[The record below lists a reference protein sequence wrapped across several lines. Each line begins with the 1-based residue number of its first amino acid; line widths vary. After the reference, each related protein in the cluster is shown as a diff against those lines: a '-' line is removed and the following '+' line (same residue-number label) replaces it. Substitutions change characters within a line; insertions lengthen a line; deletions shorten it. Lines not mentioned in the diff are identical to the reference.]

1 LSANTA
7 TSATEKATLREEQID
22 RLLAD
27 RYGLS
32 DISQQALGGE
42 FDQNVKIS
50 TKDDRHFL
58 LKVAT
63 GSIDKNNL
71 LWQNKL
77 LAHLVDQAPNVL
89 APRII
94 AANDGDELV
103 AWSVDS
109 KAFIARLFWWLEGEN
124 IGKVAY
130 HSPELL
136 KELGHTAGFVV
147 AALAT
152 MPAPNEPISH
162 DWDMMRARSVIDE
175 GLDSLSDEE
184 HRADVEEIMSW
195 YDDVSGVLSSLPTQV
210 IHQDLNDANVLVQ
223 IAEDGS
229 PRISGVIDVND
240 ALHTIRVAEIAV
252 CAGYAMLRKQDPLG
266 AATDVIAAYD
276 SIVPLTDEELSVVFP
291 LAATR
296 LCMNATTWT
305 RRISQSASPYGS
317 DRMRD
322 TWPAIHRV
330 AQIVP
335 QVAEVLLRE
344 ACGREA
350 TGNSAPLIGPG
361 GSALPVTEAAPVVD
375 IDFSVDGDFFDDLTW
390 ADPIAVRA
398 RLAQLLGD
406 THRRVG
412 VIAHLQPYVFNEA
425 RRGVGTDEPQTIQ
438 LGLGLL
444 MPLGQSIKLGFD
456 ALVEHSP
463 TSDRPLVLRHGNE
476 GEHFWTSWWGVE
488 VTPDVGTVIA
498 SGRPIGSVSIRED
511 VAGLDGLV
519 QVVGTKVARLAPRVP
534 RHARPSE
541 RDAWAALTFDPRSLL
556 GINAAPDFGHW
567 RGEEVLA
574 FRSEHFGRSQRTYYR
589 RPMNLVRG
597 RGVWLYDENALAY
610 LDSLNNVTHVGHAEP
625 RVTAAAARQM
635 KKLNTNSRF
644 LYEGIASYAERLI
657 GTLPAPLEVVFLVC
671 SGSEANDL
679 AIRIARQ
686 VTGRHDV
693 VVIDGAYHG
702 NTGVVTGLSPNRYK
716 GPGGSG
722 APRTTHE
729 VPTPDRYRGAYGYAD
744 ADAGS
749 KYAADAKRVFDA
761 ITDAGQAPAAFIA
774 ESLMGTAGNIVLP
787 PRYLAESFAAARSV
801 GALCISDEVQV
812 GVGRMGDAFWGFQ
825 LGDVVPDIVTMG
837 KPLGNGHP
845 LAAVVTTRAIAD
857 AFDTGMKYFNTFGG
871 NPVSCVIGET
881 VLDIVEGDGLQA
893 QAAEMGAYFK
903 TELESLKAQHPLIG
917 DVRGHGLYLGVDLV
931 TDRERKTPAAR
942 HAMLVTELMKDR
954 GVIVFPNGI
963 HDNVLKIKPPM
974 VFDKSHVD
982 IYVETLNEV
991 LSRPEMASR

>member
-1 LSANTA
+1 MSANTETA
-7 TSATEKATLREEQID
+7 ATEKVALDEEQID

-27 RYGLS
+27 HYGLS
-32 DISQQALGGE
+32 DVSQLALGGE
-42 FDQNVKIS
+42 LDQNVKIS

-58 LKVAT
+58 LKVAS

-71 LWQNKL
+71 LWQNEL
-77 LAHLVDQAPNVL
+77 LAHLVDRAPNVF
-89 APRII
+89 APRIV
-94 AANDGDELV
+94 AATNGDEV
-103 AWSVDS
+103 IAWSVDG
-109 KAFIARLFWWLEGEN
+109 KTFIARLFWWLEGEN
-124 IGKVAY
+124 IGDIAC

-136 KELGHTAGFVV
+136 TELGHTAGFVV

-152 MPAPNEPISH
+152 MPAPSEPISH
-162 DWDMMRARSVIDE
+162 DWDMMRARSIIDE
-175 GLDSLSDEE
+175 GIDSLSDVE

-195 YDDVSGVLSSLPTQV
+195 YDDVSSVLSSLPTQV

-223 IAEDGS
+223 IAEDGRQ
-229 PRISGVIDVND
+229 RISGVIDVND

-252 CAGYAMLRKQDPLG
+252 CAGYAMLRKPDPLR
-266 AATDVIAAYD
+266 AAIDVIAAYD
-276 SIVPLTDEELSVVFP
+276 SVVPLTEEELNVVFP

-305 RRISQSASPYGS
+305 RRISQSGSPYGR
-317 DRMRD
+317 DRMKD

-330 AQIVP
+330 AQIDP
-335 QVAEVLLRE
+335 EVAEVLLRE
-344 ACGREA
+344 ACGRQAEPISVPQLGLDA
-350 TGNSAPLIGPG
+350 RGV
-361 GSALPVTEAAPVVD
+361 PVTEGAPVMD
-375 IDFSVDGDFFDDLTW
+375 IDLSVGGDFFDDLVWT
-390 ADPIAVRA
+390 DPIAVRA
-398 RLAQLLGD
+398 RLSQLLGD
-406 THRRVG
+406 TRRRVG
-412 VIAHLQPYVFNEA
+412 AITHLQADLFRCA
-425 RRGVGTDEPQTIQ
+425 RRSVGTDEPKTVR

-444 MPLGQSIKLGFD
+444 LPLGQGIKLGFD
-456 ALVEHSP
+456 AVVEQAP
-463 TSDRPLVLRHGNE
+463 TSDRPLVLRHGE
-476 GEHFWTSWWGVE
+476 GGERFWTSWWGVE
-488 VTPDVGTVIA
+488 VTPDVGTLIA
-498 SGRPIGSVSIRED
+498 AGRPVGCVSIHED
-511 VAGLDGLV
+511 PDGLDGLV
-519 QVVGTKVARLAPRVP
+519 QVVGTKSARLAKRVP

-541 RDAWAALTFDPRSLL
+541 QVAWSMLTFDPRSLL
-556 GINAAPDFGHW
+556 GIGAAPVSGHW
-567 RGEEVLA
+567 RGDEVLA
-574 FRSEHFGRSQRTYYR
+574 FRNEHLGRSQRTYYR

-610 LDSLNNVTHVGHAEP
+610 LDSLNNVTHVGHADP
-625 RVTAAAARQM
+625 RVTASAARQM

-657 GTLPAPLEVVFLVC
+657 RTLPFPLEVVFLVC

-679 AIRIARQ
+679 ATRIARQ
-686 VTGRHDV
+686 VTGRQDV

-722 APRTTHE
+722 APDTTHE
-729 VPTPDRYRGAYGYAD
+729 VPTPDRYRGAYGYD
-744 ADAGS
+744 DPDAGS
-749 KYAADAKRVFDA
+749 KYAADAKSVFDA
-761 ITDAGQAPAAFIA
+761 ITAAGQAPAAFVA

-787 PRYLAESFAAARSV
+787 QSYLAESFAAARSA

-825 LGDVVPDIVTMG
+825 LGGVVPDIVTMG

-845 LAAVVTTRAIAD
+845 IAAVVTTRAIAD

-871 NPVSCVIGET
+871 NPVSCAVGET

-893 QAAEMGAYFK
+893 RAAEIGAYFK
-903 TELESLKAQHPLIG
+903 SELESLKAQHALIG

-931 TDRERKTPAAR
+931 TDREKKTPAAG

-974 VFDKSHVD
+974 VFDRSHVD
-982 IYVETLNEV
+982 IYVETLNGV
-991 LSRPEMASR
+991 LSLPEMGNR